1 MNIVQM
7 KSKIDS
13 IKSRVKGKYYRFKKP
28 SIVKI
33 KGILL
38 SVPENST
45 KKLEYALYYGYYE
58 DNELKTVVSKLE
70 PNDTVM
76 ELGTGLGLLSTFCA
90 KNIGSDRV
98 FTYEAN
104 PQLEPIIKQNYALN
118 EVNPQLE
125 NCMLGSQSGQE
136 NFYVSDNLWDS
147 SKIKYHE
154 NLRSIQVNV
163 RSFNDEIKKINPSF
177 LIMDIEGG
185 EYELCQYA
193 DFYNV
198 KKLAME
204 LHEDLIGTEKA
215 NFVRAKLKDA
225 GFRINKQFSYG
236 LQELFWERN

>member
-1 MNIVQM
+1 MNIEQI

-13 IKSRVKGKYYRFKKP
+13 VKTTVRGRYCRFKKP

-38 SVPENST
+38 SVPENAT

-58 DNELKTVVSKLE
+58 DKELKTVVSKIE
-70 PNDTVM
+70 PQDTVM

-90 KNIGSDRV
+90 KKIGSDKV

-104 PQLEPIIKQNYALN
+104 PQLEPIIQQNYALN

-125 NCMLGSQSGQE
+125 ICMLGFQLGKE
-136 NFYVSDNLWDS
+136 KFYLSDNLWDS
-147 SKIKYHE
+147 SKIQYSE
-154 NLRSIQVNV
+154 NLQAIQVNV

-215 NFVRAKLKDA
+215 KFVKAKLRES
-225 GFRINKQFSYG
+225 GFHLNKQFSYG
-236 LQELFWERN
+236 IQELFWERN